1 MHRKDRESRG
11 GGVLIAVSNS
21 VASSMLPSPPELEII
36 TVKFRINQFEAVI
49 CNCYIPPNTADTLFV
64 TLLRYLSNLL
74 SNHNRVII
82 TGDFNLPDINWSS
95 LSGHSYTSNTFC
107 DFVYDNNLF
116 QLVDTPT
123 HVGGNLLDLVLT
135 SDTQLIDDLC
145 VLEPAGS
152 FRSDHL
158 MITFNLCHHS
168 ASTPQRPPR
177 GNNSH
182 FVFDF
187 PKADMDGLCSYLESS
202 DFSACFQSSDVDFVW
217 STIKLLILN
226 AVELFIP
233 MVRLKSRQYPKWF
246 SSNIRHDIN
255 CLRTLR
261 RKCKSHPSPASLSKL
276 SRLESLLESK
286 ISLAKSTYETNLI
299 HQFATN
305 NSSKIYKH
313 IRSFTALSSIPTT
326 VELNSVFGT
335 ADSDKV
341 SLFNSYFHSI
351 FTHSCFE
358 LPPLDTLSTP
368 ASTICDFT
376 ITSSEVFEAL
386 TSFDP
391 TKATGIDGIGPRL
404 LKECAHALYT
414 PFHYLFCLS
423 FSQHSIPLDWR
434 SHMIIP
440 IHKAGDQTLVS
451 NYSPI
456 SLLCCISKV
465 LERIIYNHLLD
476 FACGSLSRNQFGF
489 MRNRSSAQQL
499 LTFLHTVYDSFQSK
513 SQTDVIYLDFSKAFD
528 SVSHK
533 ELLAKLWCFG
543 FRGKIW
549 CWLKAYLSHRLQ
561 CVSING
567 NRSGLLPVISG
578 VPQGSILG
586 PLLFLIFIN
595 DLPDSTHSSSLL
607 LYADDA
613 KCFRPIASS
622 TDHHL
627 QDDLNSLFNWS
638 LKWRLCF
645 NNYKCALLR
654 LTSGY
659 SSSQSPPTTSMMR
672 RLT

>member
-107 DFVYDNNLF
+107 DFVYDNLF

-145 VLEPAGS
+145 VLELAGS

-158 MITFNLCHHS
+158 MITFNLCHHFV
-168 ASTPQRPPR
+168 STPQRPPR
-177 GNNSH
+177 GNDSH

-261 RKCKSHPSPASLSKL
+261 KKCKLHPSPASLSKL

-313 IRSFTALSSIPTT
+313 IRSFTGLSSIPTT
-326 VELNSVFGT
+326 VEFNSVFGT
-335 ADSDKV
+335 ADSDKA

-386 TSFDP
+386 TSLDP

-404 LKECAHALYT
+404 LKECAHTLYT

-423 FSQHSIPLDWR
+423 FSQHSIPL
-434 SHMIIP
+434 
-440 IHKAGDQTLVS
+440 G
-451 NYSPI
+451 
-456 SLLCCISKV
+456 
-465 LERIIYNHLLD
+465 
-476 FACGSLSRNQFGF
+476 
-489 MRNRSSAQQL
+489 
-499 LTFLHTVYDSFQSK
+499 
-513 SQTDVIYLDFSKAFD
+513 
-528 SVSHK
+528 
-533 ELLAKLWCFG
+533 LA
-543 FRGKIW
+543 
-549 CWLKAYLSHRLQ
+549 LSHDH
-561 CVSING
+561 SH
-567 NRSGLLPVISG
+567 
-578 VPQGSILG
+578 PQSR
-586 PLLFLIFIN
+586 
-595 DLPDSTHSSSLL
+595 
-607 LYADDA
+607 
-613 KCFRPIASS
+613 RPN
-622 TDHHL
+622 TR
-627 QDDLNSLFNWS
+627 F
-638 LKWRLCF
+638 
-645 NNYKCALLR
+645 
-654 LTSGY
+654 
-659 SSSQSPPTTSMMR
+659 
-672 RLT
+672 